1 MQDYIISCCSTA
13 DLTKQQLEK
22 LNVNYI
28 CFHFELD
35 GKQYYDDLGQ
45 SVSFSDF
52 YNAMAQGKQT
62 KTSQVN
68 CEEYEQ
74 YFRKLL
80 KSGKDILHISFSS
93 GLSGSYNSARL
104 AVDTMKQEFPDRK
117 IYLIDSLAASC
128 GYGLLVDTASE
139 LREKGYTIEENYRYI
154 EENKLNLNHWFFS
167 TDLSYYVKGGRISK
181 TAGFIGQAL
190 NICPLLDVNDAGKL
204 IPREKIRT
212 KKKVI
217 KTIVDKMQQNA
228 VDGINYNG
236 KCFISHSNCLQD
248 AQEVA
253 SLIEERFKNLNG
265 KVQINYVGTTI
276 GSHTGPGTVALFFY
290 GKKREN

>member
-1 MQDYIISCCSTA
+1 M
-13 DLTKQQLEK
+13 
-22 LNVNYI
+22 
-28 CFHFELD
+28 
-35 GKQYYDDLGQ
+35 
-45 SVSFSDF
+45 
-52 YNAMAQGKQT
+52 
-62 KTSQVN
+62 
-68 CEEYEQ
+68 
-74 YFRKLL
+74 
-80 KSGKDILHISFSS
+80 
-93 GLSGSYNSARL
+93 
-104 AVDTMKQEFPDRK
+104 
-117 IYLIDSLAASC
+117 DSLAASC